1 MFVEWKE
8 TLVNLHSL
16 QGFEPI
22 NKKFCEPAQK
32 AISGCQGE
40 REAFYRRSFREQ
52 GALGAG
58 LQRSGEGRMKAL
70 RCSALLSQSLYL
82 GSLAQSS
89 RWVFSAWFLP
99 LRVALGRGEKG
110 HRGNSD
116 PGLIFTFCQHRL
128 WSLVAVG
135 PRASPAPVALRS
147 GGAPAFDVS

>member
-1 MFVEWKE
+1 MLVEWKE

-40 REAFYRRSFREQ
+40 WEGFYGRPSGSRGRWGRGSSPAGR
-52 GALGAG
+52 AG
-58 LQRSGEGRMKAL
+58 LRSCVAL
-70 RCSALLSQSLYL
+70 PFSHSLYL

-89 RWVFSAWFLP
+89 RWVFSAWCLP

-110 HRGNSD
+110 HWGNSD

>member
-22 NKKFCEPAQK
+22 NKKVCEPVQK

-40 REAFYRRSFREQ
+40 WEGFYWCSSREQ

-58 LQRSGEGRMKAL
+58 LQPSRGGRFKEQS
-70 RCSALLSQSLYL
+70 CSVLLSYSLYL
-82 GSLAQSS
+82 GPLAQSS
-89 RWVFSAWFLP
+89 RCVFSAWFLP

-110 HRGNSD
+110 H
-116 PGLIFTFCQHRL
+116 
-128 WSLVAVG
+128 
-135 PRASPAPVALRS
+135 
-147 GGAPAFDVS
+147 